1 MSENTKFGPGIRKD
15 PWQSGLWIPFIS
27 FLREIETVLPL
38 EAFIRNEDFTKM
50 FNGKQQ
56 NWGITRF
63 LLWFLSSRSLY
74 LFSLSGQELIFFS
87 WHLTVIYI
95 YLCSN
100 VCAFYS
106 VGLSLH
112 HIGKRPINYNSLR
125 SQSKSLM
132 TENYKEK

>member
-1 MSENTKFGPGIRKD
+1 MSENTKFDPGIRKD
-15 PWQSGLWIPFIS
+15 PWQSGLWISFIS

-74 LFSLSGQELIFFS
+74 LFSLSGQELIFF
-87 WHLTVIYI
+87 LGILQLYTFIYAAMYVLFI
-95 YLCSN
+95 PWAYPFITL
-100 VCAFYS
+100 
-106 VGLSLH
+106 
-112 HIGKRPINYNSLR
+112 GKN
-125 SQSKSLM
+125 Q
-132 TENYKEK
+132 